1 LREQVDEFVDRHR
14 LAEEKTLDELAAAVA
29 QERQL
34 IPVLDSF
41 GDHLHVEI
49 VRQVDDRLRD
59 GSTATAPRQVFDEC
73 ARQFHAVELK
83 VEQMGN
89 R

>member
-1 LREQVDEFVDRHR
+1 LREQIDKVVDRHR

-34 IPVLDSF
+34 IAVLDPF

-49 VRQVDDRLRD
+49 VRQVDDGLGD
-59 GSTATAPRQVFDEC
+59 GSTATAGRQVLDEC
-73 ARQFHAVELK
+73 ARHFHAVELK